1 MPGPPVTQ
9 ATSLGAAMA
18 APVAQN
24 VAKFDPEAGQ
34 PVAKMKGKTCM
45 PYKAGLLTAVLMSD
59 VQAS

>member
-24 VAKFDPEAGQ
+24 VAKFDPETGQ
-34 PVAKMKGKTCM
+34 PVAKMRGKFD
-45 PYKAGLLTAVLMSD
+45 PYTGQPLPKFDPATGA
-59 VQAS
+59 QNW